1 MKFLRVLYIADELSP
16 LTGNGPRAREN
27 HYLPRA
33 LAELGVNVT
42 VALPGHAVSDPSQLG
57 LARRLSPLSIP
68 GDAGSREVIVYE
80 GSAAGGRVNL
90 LVLDWAG
97 DTQAG
102 GQAGDAPDSAAF
114 CQAALDLAR
123 ARDEWPDVVMAGH
136 GTEPAMPMA
145 KAAARAEDDHAPAT
159 VFLLRSLDDDAA
171 EALEHA
177 DRIVLPSTSWAAAL
191 VQRIEDNPRSRA
203 PGIKLLAGVRD
214 RVRGVTAGV
223 DSIAWNPRRD
233 STLAAEFSRD
243 PQAGKA
249 THKQEL
255 VAELG
260 LRSRGGH
267 KGASAPLI
275 AVLGPLDPNIITF
288 GVANSLAQCD
298 AHLVVLAHAERDA
311 ASLRHLQRLL
321 HQSPSR
327 VAIRTFDDAGQ
338 HQAFERRLLAAA
350 DFALIAHEFS
360 PAALNELYCTRYG
373 VVPIAPGT
381 GSFADDLV
389 EFDALTATGSGFL
402 FAPGD
407 SEQLL
412 AAVHRALHAHDK
424 QEGFAVLMNR
434 AMSLDLSWK
443 TAAQRY
449 VNILVDLLNEK
460 RRLAA

>member
-1 MKFLRVLYIADELSP
+1 MKSLRVLYIAAELSP
-16 LTGNGPRAREN
+16 LTGDGPRAREN

-42 VALPGHAVSDPSQLG
+42 VALPGHAVSDPSRLG

-68 GDAGSREVIVYE
+68 GDAGPREVIVYE
-80 GSAAGGRVNL
+80 GSSAGGRVNM
-90 LVLDWAG
+90 LVLDWAS

-102 GQAGDAPDSAAF
+102 GDPDGAAF
-114 CQAALDLAR
+114 CRAALDLAR
-123 ARDEWPDVVMAGH
+123 ARDWWPDVVMAGH
-136 GTEPAMPMA
+136 GTEPALALA
-145 KAAARAEDDHAPAT
+145 KAATQPSGDGPPAT
-159 VFLLRSLDDDAA
+159 VFLLRSLEEDAPVR
-171 EALEHA
+171 EALAHA
-177 DRIVLPSTSWAAAL
+177 DRIVVASSSWAEAL
-191 VQRIEDNPRSRA
+191 LQRIEENPKSRA
-203 PGIKLLAGVRD
+203 PGVKLLAAMRD

-233 STLAAEFSRD
+233 STLAAVFSRD

-249 THKQEL
+249 QHKQEL

-260 LRSRGGH
+260 LRARGG
-267 KGASAPLI
+267 SPPLI

-288 GVANSLAQCD
+288 GVANSLAQCN
-298 AHLVVLAHAERDA
+298 AHLAVLAHAERDA

-321 HQSPSR
+321 HQSPTR
-327 VAIRTFDDAGQ
+327 VAIRTFDDAGP
-338 HQAFERRLLAAA
+338 HHAFERRLLAAA

-360 PAALNELYCTRYG
+360 PAVLNELYCTRYG
-373 VVPIAPGT
+373 VVPIAPNT
-381 GSFADDLV
+381 GSFADDVV

-412 AAVHRALHAHDK
+412 AAVHRALHAHHK

-434 AMSLDLSWK
+434 VMSLDLSWK

-449 VNILVDLLNEK
+449 VNILVDLLEER